1 MTYQEGFS
9 YMYTSM
15 DAQIL
20 APKKL
25 DIPLFSLVFYIA
37 GHLFLLNLS
46 KVYF

>member
-25 DIPLFSLVFYIA
+25 DIPLFSLLFCIA
-37 GHLFLLNLS
+37 GHLFILNLS

>member
-25 DIPLFSLVFYIA
+25 DIPLFSLVFCIA